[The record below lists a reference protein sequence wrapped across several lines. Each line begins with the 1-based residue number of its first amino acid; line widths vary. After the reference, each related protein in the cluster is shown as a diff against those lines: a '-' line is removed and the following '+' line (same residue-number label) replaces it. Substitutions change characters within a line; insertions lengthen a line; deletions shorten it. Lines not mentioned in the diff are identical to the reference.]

1 MISELQTVCQP
12 DTVKVTEDIS
22 LIAVVGRKMAFKPG
36 VSGRL
41 FATLGSNNINI
52 RLIEQSADEIIIVV
66 GVKDE
71 DFEKTIKVLYYSF
84 T

>member
-1 MISELQTVCQP
+1 M
-12 DTVKVTEDIS
+12 TEDIS